1 MTASWALALA
11 VGGPDAGAASA
22 RLLLAPA
29 RYPTIGFRSLGVR
42 EQDGRWVVEGA
53 LSVKGK
59 EAPLNLEITSAAL
72 AGNTLEI
79 RAEATVD
86 RYAYGVSAMKGMASW
101 YLRLVLAIQ
110 ATRS

>member
-1 MTASWALALA
+1 MR
-11 VGGPDAGAASA
+11 GAFRPQGRARYCSRKCRRAAYRLRYRPPATPAPRA
-22 RLLLAPA
+22 RLVTSA
-29 RYPTIGFRSLGVR
+29 SK
-42 EQDGRWVVEGA
+42 GA